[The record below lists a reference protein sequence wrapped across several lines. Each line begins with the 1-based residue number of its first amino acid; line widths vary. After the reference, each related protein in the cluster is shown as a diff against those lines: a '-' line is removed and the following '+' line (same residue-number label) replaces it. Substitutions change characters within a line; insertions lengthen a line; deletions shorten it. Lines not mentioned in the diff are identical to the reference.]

1 MNEHLD
7 EIENRI
13 RDTMKDSSDE
23 SKESCADPSNGKDG
37 PSLVEKEFTVPS
49 MEVAPSFGCS
59 DATENGE
66 IDIDG
71 TTVYCQVDAHY
82 KWTKIAAWQTKHTMT
97 PNAVRPDG
105 CASVAGVIDC
115 KFSDTFINAL
125 VPAGSNRIYKIE
137 SSNANADPAYITTN
151 RDYIDTAWSWNV
163 GPAGEKWPDV
173 RGMVTTVV
181 PSPDKMK
188 NAGQFTPFGKHAHL
202 SGIIDFYGSLITK
215 GSQGESCNRHF
226 VGRWNPDTDCY
237 GDKTPGLRC
246 ISGGASCGYR
256 PLPDVV
262 IYMAE
267 FKATNKSPPPV
278 KFTQTIL
285 QGCSEE
291 SKCGL
296 RSKDKETQFKEKL
309 TCVTSKQELIT
320 SEESLITEQ
329 DECITKAKNNEF
341 EMSEEDQATIARHK
355 KQKEAHTKLL
365 QALMDLRAHIGDDK
379 ELSIPDH
386 LKDSFRFASTSVS
399 IEPRFK
405 AMISMISDLASKE
418 SEPTKNALVDALL
431 ALLDQLIGQLKK
443 SLNLDDS
450 AAETETKQ
458 EELQRKRADEM
469 TAVCTKKRTESQTKI
484 VKFKSEIMQCESE
497 LNIISSEMKGKR
509 L

>member
-1 MNEHLD
+1 
-7 EIENRI
+7 
-13 RDTMKDSSDE
+13 
-23 SKESCADPSNGKDG
+23 
-37 PSLVEKEFTVPS
+37 
-49 MEVAPSFGCS
+49 
-59 DATENGE
+59 
-66 IDIDG
+66 
-71 TTVYCQVDAHY
+71 
-82 KWTKIAAWQTKHTMT
+82 MT
-97 PNAVRPDG
+97 DR
-105 CASVAGVIDC
+105 
-115 KFSDTFINAL
+115 T
-125 VPAGSNRIYKIE
+125 
-137 SSNANADPAYITTN
+137 
-151 RDYIDTAWSWNV
+151 
-163 GPAGEKWPDV
+163 
-173 RGMVTTVV
+173 
-181 PSPDKMK
+181 
-188 NAGQFTPFGKHAHL
+188 
-202 SGIIDFYGSLITK
+202 
-215 GSQGESCNRHF
+215 
-226 VGRWNPDTDCY
+226 
-237 GDKTPGLRC
+237 LRC
-246 ISGGASCGYR
+246 FFFFLLLLFSFFLFS
-256 PLPDVV
+256 
-262 IYMAE
+262 
-267 FKATNKSPPPV
+267 
-278 KFTQTIL
+278 Q
-285 QGCSEE
+285 
-291 SKCGL
+291 CGL
-296 RSKDKETQFKEKL
+296 RSKDKETQFKKKL

-386 LKDSFRFASTSVS
+386 LKDSFRFASTSAS